1 MPDETLLPGGV
12 LALSAAAAGRL
23 IAAGNGDAALLYLQL
38 LRAGRAQA
46 GEEDRAALKWDAARL
61 EEARQA
67 LLKAG
72 LAQEGPAPVPAPAP
86 PVEPLPPEYSTA
98 DLNRELA
105 DKTSLF
111 PGLVAEVE
119 RRLGKVLS
127 VADLKTLYTLY
138 DYQALPAEVILL
150 LVSWCIEEHA
160 RKYGAGQMP
169 RMSTIRRQGQ
179 SWKGR
184 GIDTAE
190 AAEEFLRRRA
200 ALNSSEGR
208 LLALVGAAGRR
219 ATDRERPYLERWLDW
234 GFDDEVIRLA
244 YERTLFQKQNM
255 NWNYMNSILKSW
267 HEKGFRTPEEIEAG
281 DSRAPARRPNVQP
294 QDPRPSAAP
303 GEAGRRVRED
313 LERMRAFMRQQ
324 KAQEGGDGHGV

>member
-1 MPDETLLPGGV
+1 MSDETLLPGGV

-23 IAAGNGDAALLYLQL
+23 IDAGSGDAALLYLQL
-38 LRAGRAQA
+38 LRAGRVQA
-46 GEEDRAALKWDAARL
+46 GEADRAALRWDAARM
-61 EEARQA
+61 EAAQKT
-67 LLKAG
+67 LLQGGLIRAG
-72 LAQEGPAPVPAPAP
+72 APAPAAAP
-86 PVEPLPPEYSTA
+86 PLEPPPPEYTTA

-105 DKTSLF
+105 DGTSLF
-111 PGLVAEVE
+111 SGLVAEVE

-150 LVSWCIEEHA
+150 LISWCIEEHV
-160 RKYGAGQMP
+160 RKYGPGQLP

-179 SWKGR
+179 AWKSR

-200 ALNSSEGR
+200 ALDTSEGR
-208 LLALVGAAGRR
+208 LLALVGITGRR
-219 ATDRERPYLERWLDW
+219 ATDRERPYLERWLEW
-234 GFDDEVIRLA
+234 GFGDEVIRLA

-267 HEKGFRTPEEIEAG
+267 QGKGLRTLAEIEAR
-281 DSRAPARRPNVQP
+281 DSRAPARVQSAQP

-303 GEAGRRVRED
+303 GEAERRVRED
-313 LERMRAFMRQQ
+313 LDRMRAFMRQQ